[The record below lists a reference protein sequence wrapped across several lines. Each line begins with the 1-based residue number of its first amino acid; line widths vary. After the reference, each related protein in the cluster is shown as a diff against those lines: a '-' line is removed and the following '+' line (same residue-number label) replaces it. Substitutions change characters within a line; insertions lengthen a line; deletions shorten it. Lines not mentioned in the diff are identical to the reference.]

1 MLPRSEVWK
10 FMRQAILKTFVL
22 VSTTF
27 VVAAAALAVPARAQT
42 EAAGR
47 LRLESL
53 EKLAPKAA
61 EAVNIEIDG
70 ILIKFAGSIL
80 SDEDAD
86 ERAVKELVGGLRGV
100 YVRSYEFKSAGEFA
114 EADVAALREQLR
126 APGWT
131 RVMDVKSR
139 GLDFGD
145 AEVYLATAGGR
156 VEGFALLLVEP
167 RELTVVNIV
176 GPLDLDKIRR
186 LGDNFNLPRVT
197 VKRKKSGGN

>member
-1 MLPRSEVWK
+1 
-10 FMRQAILKTFVL
+10 MREAIVKTLVL
-22 VSTTF
+22 ATAAF
-27 VVAAAALAVPARAQT
+27 VVAVAALAVPARAQT
-42 EAAGR
+42 AAGR
-47 LRLESL
+47 LRLDSL
-53 EKLAPKAA
+53 ERLAPKAA

-86 ERAVKELVGGLRGV
+86 ERAVKELVTGLRGV
-100 YVRSYEFKSAGEFA
+100 YVKSYEFKSAGQFA
-114 EADVAALREQLR
+114 EADVAAVREQLR
-126 APGWT
+126 APGWA
-131 RVMDVKSR
+131 RVMDVKSK

-156 VEGFALLLVEP
+156 VEGFALLVIEP

-186 LGDNFNLPRVT
+186 LGDNLNLPRVT
-197 VKRKKSGGN
+197 VKRKKSTGNQ

>member
-1 MLPRSEVWK
+1 
-10 FMRQAILKTFVL
+10 MRQAIFKSFVL
-22 VSTTF
+22 ITTTF
-27 VVAAAALAVPARAQT
+27 IIVVGALAVPARAQT
-42 EAAGR
+42 AAGR

-86 ERAVKELVGGLRGV
+86 ERAVKELVTGLRGV
-100 YVRSYEFKSAGEFA
+100 YVKSYEFKSAGEFA
-114 EADVAALREQLR
+114 EADVAAVREQLR
-126 APGWT
+126 APGWS
-131 RVMDVKSR
+131 RVMDVKSK

-156 VEGFALLLVEP
+156 VEGFALLVVEP

-186 LGDNFNLPRVT
+186 LGDNFHLPRIT
-197 VKRKKSGGN
+197 IKRKKSGGN

>member
-1 MLPRSEVWK
+1 
-10 FMRQAILKTFVL
+10 MRQAILKIIVL
-22 VSTTF
+22 VTTTF
-27 VVAAAALAVPARAQT
+27 VVAGAARAQGPQ
-42 EAAGR
+42 EAAAGR

-53 EKLAPKAA
+53 ERLAPKAA

-86 ERAVKELVGGLRGV
+86 ERAVKELVTGLRGV

-114 EADVAALREQLR
+114 EADVAAVREQLR

-131 RVMDVKSR
+131 RVMDVKSK

-156 VEGFALLLVEP
+156 VEGFALLVIEP

-176 GPLDLDKIRR
+176 GSLDLDKIRR
-186 LGDNFNLPRVT
+186 LGDNLKLPRIT
-197 VKRKKSGGN
+197 VKRKKRAGN

>member
-1 MLPRSEVWK
+1 
-10 FMRQAILKTFVL
+10 MRQAILKTIVL
-22 VSTTF
+22 VTTTLVG
-27 VVAAAALAVPARAQT
+27 VVGVRAQGPQAVP
-42 EAAGR
+42 GR
-47 LRLESL
+47 LRLESI

-86 ERAVKELVGGLRGV
+86 ERAVKELVTGLRGV

-114 EADVAALREQLR
+114 EADVAAVREQLR

-131 RVMDVKSR
+131 RVMDVKSK

-156 VEGFALLLVEP
+156 VEGFALLVVEP

-176 GPLDLDKIRR
+176 GSLDLDKIRR
-186 LGDNFNLPRVT
+186 LGDNLNLPRIR

>member
-1 MLPRSEVWK
+1 
-10 FMRQAILKTFVL
+10 MREAIIKTFVL
-22 VSTTF
+22 VTTTF
-27 VVAAAALAVPARAQT
+27 VVAVAALAVPARGQQA
-42 EAAGR
+42 AAGR

-70 ILIKFAGSIL
+70 VLIKFAGSIL

-86 ERAVKELVGGLRGV
+86 ERAVKELVTGLRGV
-100 YVRSYEFKSAGEFA
+100 YVKSYEFKADGQFA
-114 EADVAALREQLR
+114 DADVAAVREQLR
-126 APGWT
+126 APGWS
-131 RVMDVKSR
+131 RVMDVKSK

-156 VEGFALLLVEP
+156 VEGFALLVIEP

-176 GPLDLDKIRR
+176 GSLDLDKIRR

-197 VKRKKSGGN
+197 IRRKKSAGN

>member
-1 MLPRSEVWK
+1 
-10 FMRQAILKTFVL
+10 MREASIKTLVL
-22 VSTTF
+22 NTAAF
-27 VVAAAALAVPARAQT
+27 IVAAAALAAPAGAQT
-42 EAAGR
+42 AAGR

-80 SDEDAD
+80 SAEDAD
-86 ERAVKELVGGLRGV
+86 ERAVKELVTGLRGI
-100 YVRSYEFKSAGEFA
+100 YVKSYEFKSDGQFA
-114 EADVAALREQLR
+114 EADVAAVREQLR
-126 APGWT
+126 APGWS
-131 RVMDVKSR
+131 RVMDVKSK

-156 VEGFALLLVEP
+156 VEGFALLVIEP

-186 LGDNFNLPRVT
+186 LGDNLNLPRVT
-197 VKRKKSGGN
+197 VKRKKGGGN

>member
-1 MLPRSEVWK
+1 
-10 FMRQAILKTFVL
+10 MRQAILKTFVL
-22 VSTTF
+22 VGTTF
-27 VVAAAALAVPARAQT
+27 IVVAAALAVPARAQA

-70 ILIKFAGSIL
+70 VLIRFAGSIL
-80 SDEDAD
+80 SDKDAD
-86 ERAVKELVGGLRGV
+86 ERAVKELVAGLRGV

-114 EADVAALREQLR
+114 DADVAGVRAQLR
-126 APGWT
+126 APGWS
-131 RVMDVKSR
+131 RVMDVKSK

-156 VEGFALLLVEP
+156 VEGFALLVVEP

-176 GPLDLDKIRR
+176 GSLDLDKLRR
-186 LGDNFNLPRVT
+186 LGDNLNLPRVT
-197 VKRKKSGGN
+197 VKRKRGAGNQ

>member
-1 MLPRSEVWK
+1 
-10 FMRQAILKTFVL
+10 MRQAIIKTIVL
-22 VSTTF
+22 VTTTF
-27 VVAAAALAVPARAQT
+27 IVFVGARAQGPQT
-42 EAAGR
+42 AAGR

-80 SDEDAD
+80 SDEDAE
-86 ERAVKELVGGLRGV
+86 ERAVKELVAGLRGV

-114 EADVAALREQLR
+114 DADVAELREQLR
-126 APGWT
+126 APGWS
-131 RVMDVKSR
+131 RVMDVKSK

-156 VEGFALLLVEP
+156 VEGFALLVVEP

-186 LGDNFNLPRVT
+186 LGRNFNLPRIT

>member
-1 MLPRSEVWK
+1 
-10 FMRQAILKTFVL
+10 MRQAILKTFVL
-22 VSTTF
+22 VTAAF
-27 VVAAAALAVPARAQT
+27 IIAVAAPAARAQGAQT
-42 EAAGR
+42 AAGR

-53 EKLAPKAA
+53 ERLAPKAA

-86 ERAVKELVGGLRGV
+86 ERAVKELVTGLRGV
-100 YVRSYEFKSAGEFA
+100 YVKSYEFKAAGEFA
-114 EADVAALREQLR
+114 EADVAAVREQLR

-131 RVMDVKSR
+131 RVMDVKSK

-145 AEVYLATAGGR
+145 AEVYLATAGGH
-156 VEGFALLLVEP
+156 VEGFALLVVEP

-176 GPLDLDKIRR
+176 GSLDLDKIRR
-186 LGDNFNLPRVT
+186 LGRNLNLPRVT
-197 VKRKKSGGN
+197 IKRKKSAEN